1 MSDVFAL
8 DADNRPL
15 TYRATRTSSDLALWH
30 IAESDELIRLI
41 ETTHTMDW
49 MNPADKAKHRSA
61 SYYNPQVKVKVK
73 DGALHRRV
81 RGTYGG
87 NISDYSGICS
97 SWSADMQTVKLLLNA
112 VVSENAELCT
122 ADIGD
127 FYLGSDLEH
136 DEFMYLT
143 RAQIPDDIQAR
154 CRSRIVWSG
163 NKTLVRIIE
172 GTYGLRQ
179 AGRLANQKLITLL
192 SSSHRYQQTS
202 TRCLFK
208 HNT

>member
-49 MNPADKAKHRSA
+49 MNPADKPKHRSA

-97 SWSADMQTVKLLLNA
+97 SWSADMQTVI
-112 VVSENAELCT
+112 AEC
-122 ADIGD
+122 
-127 FYLGSDLEH
+127 
-136 DEFMYLT
+136 
-143 RAQIPDDIQAR
+143 
-154 CRSRIVWSG
+154 SG
-163 NKTLVRIIE
+163 
-172 GTYGLRQ
+172 
-179 AGRLANQKLITLL
+179 
-192 SSSHRYQQTS
+192 
-202 TRCLFK
+202 F
-208 HNT
+208 